1 MPKSVRLIRT
11 HQKEFLKCQ
20 QPPGRLAFW
29 AFFLADPKVCLSEN
43 VKSYKHGSEEGGAV
57 ALKDWLLLVPLLLAV
72 EPRAL

>member
-1 MPKSVRLIRT
+1 MSVCMSVCLS
-11 HQKEFLKCQ
+11 
-20 QPPGRLAFW
+20 
-29 AFFLADPKVCLSEN
+29 VCLSEN

>member
-1 MPKSVRLIRT
+1 MSV
-11 HQKEFLKCQ
+11 CMS
-20 QPPGRLAFW
+20 
-29 AFFLADPKVCLSEN
+29 VCMSAN